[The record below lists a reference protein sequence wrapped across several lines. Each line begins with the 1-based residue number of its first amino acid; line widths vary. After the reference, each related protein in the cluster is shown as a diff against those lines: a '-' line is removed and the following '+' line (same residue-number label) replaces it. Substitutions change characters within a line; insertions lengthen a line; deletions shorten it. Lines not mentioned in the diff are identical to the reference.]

1 MPTPS
6 APLISGLD
14 HVLVAVANLDE
25 AEERWRRLGFTV
37 SPPGRH
43 PGRGTGNRCV
53 MLGATYIELLGVVE
67 RGEGSLAVAEALK
80 MRKAPTGIAFACE
93 DAVALRA
100 ALMGKVDG
108 LGAVHKGSRMILD
121 PAGEI
126 SVAFDIVAYPTDT
139 RWPRLLACQHH
150 DLKRVFTPEW
160 TEHENGALDI
170 SEVLLSVAN
179 VATVA
184 AFGGYARRAFPGV
197 RVRVDLNAVELAFAE
212 FRLQVSG
219 GPADPRPWWG
229 TVVITVADLAAT
241 MRALDAAR
249 VEFTTR
255 SAASIE
261 LHPDDCDGIVL
272 RFVAPGRR

>member
-1 MPTPS
+1 MASPS

-25 AEERWRRLGFTV
+25 AEARWRRLGFTV
-37 SPPGRH
+37 SPPGKH

-53 MLGATYIELLGVVE
+53 MLGTTYLELLGVVE

-80 MRKAPTGIAFACE
+80 LRKAPTGIAFACE

-100 ALMGKVDG
+100 ALTGKVDG
-108 LGAVHKGSRMILD
+108 LGAIHKGSRVIDD
-121 PAGEI
+121 PAGEATV
-126 SVAFDIVAYPTDT
+126 SFDIVAYPTDT

-150 DLKRVFTPEW
+150 DLDTLFAPQW
-160 TEHENGALDI
+160 TEHANGALDI
-170 SEVLLSVAN
+170 SDVLLSVAN

-184 AFGGYARRAFPGV
+184 AFGGYARRALPGAK
-197 RVRVDLNAVELAFAE
+197 VRVDLNAVEVVFPE

-229 TVVITVADLAAT
+229 TVVVKVADLAAT
-241 MRALDAAR
+241 MRALDTAR
-249 VEFTTR
+249 VEFTNR
-255 SAASIE
+255 SASSIE